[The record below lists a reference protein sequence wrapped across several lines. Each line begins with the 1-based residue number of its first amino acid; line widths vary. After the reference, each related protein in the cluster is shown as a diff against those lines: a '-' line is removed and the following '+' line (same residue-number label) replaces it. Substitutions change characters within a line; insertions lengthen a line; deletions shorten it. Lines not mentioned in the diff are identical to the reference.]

1 MDSYRA
7 PWWLPGGDLQTMFA
21 PLTSLGQ
28 RVAYDREVWATPD
41 GDFIDV
47 DWAGPDPEDVPRPRL
62 LVLFHGLE
70 GNSRSHYALRI
81 VAHALADGGWCC
93 AVPHF
98 RGCSGEPNLKPRA
111 YHAGDSDEIDWI
123 LRRFAERHGA
133 VHAVGVSLGG
143 NALLK
148 WLGERGDEARGVVRR
163 AAAVSAPFDL
173 TAFGGNIGR
182 WYRFFYSWY
191 FLCFDGLRRK
201 ALRKL
206 KRFRPEFMALGIT
219 ERRIRD
225 AMMLPRFDD
234 VVTAPLHGF
243 DGKLDYWKRASALNV
258 LPQIRVPT
266 LLLNAENDP
275 FLPKRVLPQRDRL
288 PDSLTPDF
296 PPEGGHAGFPGADR
310 WMARRVLGF
319 LSAA

>member
-1 MDSYRA
+1 MDPYRA
-7 PWWLPGGDLQTMFA
+7 PWWLPGGDLQTLFA
-21 PLTSLGQ
+21 PLSSLGQ

-41 GDFIDV
+41 GDFIEV
-47 DWAGPDPEDVPRPRL
+47 DWAGPDPEVVPRL

-81 VAHALADGGWCC
+81 VAEALADGGWCC

-111 YHAGDSDEIDWI
+111 YHAGDSEEIDWI

-133 VHAVGVSLGG
+133 VHSVGISLGG

-148 WLGERGDEARGVVRR
+148 WLGERGTEAGGIVRR
-163 AAAVSAPFDL
+163 AAAVSAPFNL
-173 TAFGGNIGR
+173 TAFGHNIGR
-182 WYRFFYSWY
+182 WYRCFYSWY
-191 FLCFDGLRRK
+191 FLHFGGLRRK

-206 KRFRPEFMALGIT
+206 ERFRPEFTARGIT
-219 ERRIRD
+219 EGRIRG

-234 VVTAPLHGF
+234 VLTAPLHGF
-243 DGKLDYWKRASALNV
+243 DGKLDYWKRASALEV

-275 FLPKRVLPQRDRL
+275 FLPKRALAQHGDL
-288 PDSLTPDF
+288 PDSLTLDF
-296 PPEGGHAGFPGADR
+296 PRAGGHAGFPGADR

-319 LSAA
+319 LSA